1 MDNAETRPSWSLV
14 TSHGLVLF
22 YIANHGSATIR
33 EVAAEVGLT
42 ERRVL
47 EILKD
52 LRDVD
57 LITIERSG
65 RRNIYSLKS
74 GATFR
79 HPHLANLSVESFLA
93 LVEES
98 NREAPDPTVLAS
110 T

>member
-1 MDNAETRPSWSLV
+1 MTLDSPDTRPRWSLV

-22 YIANHGSATIR
+22 YIADHASATIR

-57 LITIERSG
+57 LITIVRTG
-65 RRNIYSLKS
+65 RRNVYSLKP
-74 GATFR
+74 GAKFR
-79 HPHLANLSVESFLA
+79 HPHLANLSVTAFLG
-93 LVEES
+93 LVKES
-98 NREAPDPTVLAS
+98 NRDAPDPTGLG
-110 T
+110 